1 MQSMHINIC
10 DRHEQRVSYTT
21 RVSSLRI
28 HKRFKDWKAK
38 ATQNNLTFFQSILSV
53 FVSVISAQIKAPAD
67 KHVLVILNYVRM

>member
-10 DRHEQRVSYTT
+10 DRHEQRVSCTT

-38 ATQNNLTFFQSILSV
+38 ATLTFFQSILSV
-53 FVSVISAQIKAPAD
+53 FVSVITAQIKVPAD